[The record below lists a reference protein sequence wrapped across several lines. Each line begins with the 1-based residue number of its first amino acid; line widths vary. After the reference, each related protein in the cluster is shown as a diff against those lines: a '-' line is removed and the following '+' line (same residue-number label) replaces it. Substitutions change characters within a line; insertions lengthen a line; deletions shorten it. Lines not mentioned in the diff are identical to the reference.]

1 MWTGWAHLKELVMNI
16 ILTHDALEWKSDF
29 VLRAPNLL
37 RLEMGHVVED
47 YDEALTFF
55 ERLCS
60 AEAFYLSF
68 KSFISENSLL
78 TEDFIIKF
86 VSRFGYSLRALS
98 LKHIRIIFQGKWEP
112 VIRQWRMDLPFLER
126 ISVVDLVEY
135 NYGFVNLVTFPSLS
149 DNRVV
154 PGTDGIKF
162 TERIGQR
169 VLVMQDRTCILRLKC

>member
-1 MWTGWAHLKELVMNI
+1 
-16 ILTHDALEWKSDF
+16 
-29 VLRAPNLL
+29 
-37 RLEMGHVVED
+37 MGHVVED

-154 PGTDGIKF
+154 PGTDGINSLTYSLFVITHSPDK
-162 TERIGQR
+162 
-169 VLVMQDRTCILRLKC
+169 LVQFWKEATLATPEAMLDAVDTRYTM